1 MIPSDSVK
9 PADARVSHTPDPQ
22 YATLLERVD
31 RLKEQFSQYRP
42 LSDAEVDALRDEF
55 IVEHTYNSNAI
66 EGNTLTLRETQLVL
80 QGITIDR
87 KPLKDHLEVVGYRD
101 AFEYVEQ
108 LAREQVPLTDY
119 QIRAIHSL
127 VLADRKEDRGRW
139 RRVPVSIAG
148 ALTKPVQPY
157 EIEPMIGS
165 LLADQGTVYQK
176 LHPVEQV
183 AWFHLRFESIHPFID
198 GNGRT
203 GRLLMNLQ
211 LIKAGFPPINVKYA
225 DRRRYYDAFEDYAF
239 YGCTGLTSVTIP
251 NSVTSIG
258 TDAFRDC
265 SSLTSPVYNAHVFG
279 YLPASYVGS
288 YSIPDGI
295 KSIAGR
301 AFYNCK
307 GLTSISIPNSVTS
320 TGMETF
326 YGCSGITSITIPD
339 SVTRIKDNVFN
350 HYS

>member
-1 MIPSDSVK
+1 MEYIKVSEAAVRWGLSSRRVRALCAAGRIPGVVRKGNLYMIPSDSVK

-22 YATLLERVD
+22 YAALLERVD

-165 LLADQGTVYQK
+165 LLADHGTVYQK

-225 DRRRYYDAFEDYAF
+225 DRRRYYDAFEDYAQ
-239 YGCTGLTSVTIP
+239 TG
-251 NSVTSIG
+251 
-258 TDAFRDC
+258 
-265 SSLTSPVYNAHVFG
+265 SPVAMVKLVAE
-279 YLPASYVGS
+279 YLAERLQTLIDIVSNVG
-288 YSIPDGI
+288 
-295 KSIAGR
+295 
-301 AFYNCK
+301 
-307 GLTSISIPNSVTS
+307 
-320 TGMETF
+320 
-326 YGCSGITSITIPD
+326 
-339 SVTRIKDNVFN
+339 
-350 HYS
+350 

>member
-1 MIPSDSVK
+1 MEYMKVSEAAVQWGLSSRRVRALCAAGRISGVVREGNLYMIPSDSIK

-225 DRRRYYDAFEDYAF
+225 DRRRYYDAFEDYAQ
-239 YGCTGLTSVTIP
+239 TG
-251 NSVTSIG
+251 
-258 TDAFRDC
+258 
-265 SSLTSPVYNAHVFG
+265 SPVAMVKIVAE
-279 YLPASYVGS
+279 YLAERLQTLIDIVSNVG
-288 YSIPDGI
+288 
-295 KSIAGR
+295 
-301 AFYNCK
+301 
-307 GLTSISIPNSVTS
+307 
-320 TGMETF
+320 
-326 YGCSGITSITIPD
+326 
-339 SVTRIKDNVFN
+339 
-350 HYS
+350 